1 MTRRDAPLVLL
12 VDDFED
18 AREMYRQY
26 LEFTGYRVAEAAS
39 GKEAVEKATALLP
52 DVILMDLSMPDVDGW
67 EATRILKSDQRTS
80 RIPVMA
86 LTGHALA
93 GHSDVARHAGC
104 DAFVTKPCLPA
115 DLVRELEKMLETVG
129 RRSKRS

>member
-1 MTRRDAPLVLL
+1 MTSRKAPLILL

-18 AREMYRQY
+18 AREMYRLY
-26 LEFTGYRVAEAAS
+26 LEYTGYRVVEAAS
-39 GKEAVEKATALLP
+39 GKEAVQKARDLQP

-67 EATRILKSDQRTS
+67 EATRILKADKLTS
-80 RIPVMA
+80 GIPVMA

-93 GHSDVARHAGC
+93 GHSDVARRAGC

-115 DLVRELEKMLETVG
+115 DLVKELEKMLDSSG
-129 RRSKRS
+129 RKHKRG

>member
-1 MTRRDAPLVLL
+1 LILL
-12 VDDFED
+12 VDDFDD

-26 LEFTGYRVAEAAS
+26 LEYSGYRVAEAAS
-39 GKEAVEKATALLP
+39 GKEAIDKATDLLP

-67 EATRILKSDQRTS
+67 EATRILKADKRTS

-93 GHSDVARHAGC
+93 GHSDVARRAGC

-115 DLVRELEKMLETVG
+115 DLVKELEKMLESSE
-129 RRSKRS
+129 RKQKRG